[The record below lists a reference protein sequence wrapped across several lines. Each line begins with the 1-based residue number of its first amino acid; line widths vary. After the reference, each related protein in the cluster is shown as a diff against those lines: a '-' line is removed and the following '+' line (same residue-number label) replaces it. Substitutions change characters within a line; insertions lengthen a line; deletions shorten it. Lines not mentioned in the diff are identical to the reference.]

1 MVLGYPVIIGD
12 GPFANKGSIDNLLG
26 PDASHEEREKMSLEK
41 CVTSETAPAFDPA
54 DVLRSGGRRRR
65 TPEFAAALR
74 RENIKFE
81 LHIFEDGQHG
91 LSICNAEVYHGEEL
105 KRLNE
110 TIAHA
115 RRWVD
120 LSDEWM
126 KVLFD
131 IKDR

>member
-1 MVLGYPVIIGD
+1 
-12 GPFANKGSIDNLLG
+12 
-26 PDASHEEREKMSLEK
+26 MSLEK
-41 CVTSETAPAFDPA
+41 CVTSETAPAFIWHTFFDQA
-54 DVLRSGGRRRR
+54 VAVENSL
-65 TPEFAAALR
+65 EFAAALR